1 MASLHLAGGVGP
13 GRCRNSGN
21 CLGEDNLTAGKY
33 PARRVNPWGWVLVAY
48 FAALAI
54 IGYWPTPVDEPVW
67 EALEAF
73 FDWAHQQGA
82 PRWFG
87 YKLLEAGANVL
98 LFIPV
103 GALCVATFRRN
114 TWFQNVAI
122 GVMVSASM
130 ELGQFLFL
138 SRRDPSPRDLVTNA
152 TGTVIGIF
160 LVYAMA
166 WWLRRRQAQRDQ
178 AAH

>member
-1 MASLHLAGGVGP
+1 MAGVVGP
-13 GRCRNSGN
+13 GRRSNRSAGYS
-21 CLGEDNLTAGKY
+21 EDQLTGGKY
-33 PARRVNPWGWVLVAY
+33 PARKAVPWGWVLVAY

-54 IGYWPTPVDEPVW
+54 IGYWPTPVDEPAW
-67 EALEAF
+67 EALDAF
-73 FDWAHQQGA
+73 FSWLHRQGA
-82 PRWFG
+82 PHWIG

-114 TWFQNVAI
+114 SWLQNVAI

-138 SRRDPSPRDLVTNA
+138 SRRDPSPRDLLTNT
-152 TGTVIGIF
+152 TGTVIGIS
-160 LVYAMA
+160 LVYALI
-166 WWLRRRQAQRDQ
+166 WWIKRGQAQRDQ
-178 AAH
+178 TR